1 MIGFYGFALTISA
14 VLLAIPFA
22 EYALIKRVHF
32 QFLIPCW
39 GAGGAIV
46 WALLP
51 RRDRFEPPGPQ
62 LSRTEVPTLF
72 AIIDDVAAKTAQ
84 PAPREVYLVGN
95 VNAWVTHRGGLM
107 GFGSRRVMGVGL
119 PLLQTL
125 SADEVRAV
133 IAHEFGHYDS
143 GDVALGP
150 WIYKTRAAIFRSLD
164 GVHRTFVEG
173 AFTWYARMFMRMT
186 MAISRRQEFVA
197 DAIAARVAGGAV
209 MASALK
215 KVATLAPAYDAYFRH
230 EVTPLL
236 GAGFLPPIAQ
246 GFTTFLEHP
255 RTQAILESNEAHT
268 IGEPAGEF
276 DSHPSMA
283 DRIDALNALPVEGA
297 PTTGHLGTR
306 VDLADPDNFAARYLR
321 VAFGADNLDALAPVR
336 WEDTAGSV
344 YLPHFMRLA
353 QTHAEWLGDLT
364 IDTLPAGRQA
374 YVDRGAALSDTREG
388 YADAEAHVGR
398 ALSVLT
404 AAVTA
409 AMARAGWTIE
419 TGPGRSIDAVRGAD
433 IVVPRDV
440 VCALADGSLSP
451 TDWAARATALGLAGV
466 RLRPDAVTGA
476 PPSL

>member
-14 VLLAIPFA
+14 ALLAVPFA
-22 EYALIKRVHF
+22 EYALIERVHF

-84 PAPREVYLVGN
+84 PAPSEVYLVGN

-164 GVHRTFVEG
+164 GVRRTFVES

-197 DAIAARVAGGAV
+197 DAIAARVAGSAV
-209 MASALK
+209 TASALK
-215 KVATLAPAYDAYFRH
+215 KVATLGPAYDAYFRH

-255 RTQAILESNEAHT
+255 RTQAILESSEAHT
-268 IGEPAGEF
+268 IGEPAGEY

-283 DRIDALNALPVEGA
+283 DRIDALNALPAEG
-297 PTTGHLGTR
+297 TTTPERLSAR
-306 VDLADPDNFAARYLR
+306 VDIADPDDFAARYLR
-321 VAFGADNLDALAPVR
+321 VAVGANNLDALTPVR
-336 WEDTAGSV
+336 WEDTASSV

-353 QTHAEWLGDLT
+353 QTHADWLGDLT
-364 IDTLPAGRQA
+364 IDTLPAGQQA
-374 YVDRGAALSDTREG
+374 YVDRGAAVADPREG
-388 YADAEAHVGR
+388 YADAAVHVGR
-398 ALSVLT
+398 AVSVLT
-404 AAVTA
+404 AALTA
-409 AMARAGWTIE
+409 AMARAGWTVE
-419 TGPGRSIDAVRGAD
+419 TGPGRSIDAVRNAD
-433 IVVPRDV
+433 IVVPNDV
-440 VCALADGSLSP
+440 VTALADGSLSP
-451 TDWAARATALGLAGV
+451 ADWAARAAALGLAGV
-466 RLRPDAVTGA
+466 RLRPESVNTSR
-476 PPSL
+476 P